1 MAWNEW
7 DIYVEPET
15 TFIWLQ
21 DESREWSGSEYIPI
35 IERGA
40 EEYDGPYSIRPTP
53 HEEQVLG
60 TRGKLMADDVT
71 VQEIPYYLTSNPSE
85 GYTAIIGE

>member
-1 MAWNEW
+1 MPSLHIDRPKTLHIHLEERRGDMA
-7 DIYVEPET
+7 
-15 TFIWLQ
+15 L
-21 DESREWSGSEYIPI
+21 SLSAPI
-35 IERGA
+35 VSPGA
-40 EEYDGPYSIRPTP
+40 QIRDYEGPYTVRPAP

-60 TRGKLMADDVT
+60 TRGKRMADDVT